1 MATTKTPIFDHMS
14 ALADVTRSRLLLVLD
29 RHELTVGELC
39 TVLQLPQSTVSR
51 HLKIL
56 GDEGLVVSR
65 ADGTSRQYRMVAK
78 LEPSVKRLWQVVRE
92 QLADTPATAQ
102 DAQRVRSVIARRS
115 SKSQEFFS
123 SAAGQWDSMRAE
135 LFGHRTDL
143 LALLAL
149 LDPSWIVG
157 DLGAGTG
164 QVAASL
170 APFVRQVIAVDNS
183 KAMLSAAK
191 RRLEGVDHVELRS
204 GTLEA
209 LPVEDGKLDAAV
221 CFLVLH
227 YVPEPLVAL
236 EEAFRALRVGGR
248 LLVVDMMPHARDDFR
263 ERMGHVWQGFPAE
276 RMNSWMAEAGFD
288 APRFIELPADPDAKG
303 PALFVATG
311 VKPQ

>member
-29 RHELTVGELC
+29 RHELTVSELC

-102 DAQRVRSVIARRS
+102 DAQRVRSVISRRTTR
-115 SKSQEFFS
+115 SQEFFS

-135 LFGHRTDL
+135 LFGNRTDL

-149 LDPSWIVG
+149 IEPSSIVG
-157 DLGAGTG
+157 DLGSGTG
-164 QVAASL
+164 QVSASL
-170 APFVRQVIAVDNS
+170 APFVKQVIAVDNS
-183 KAMLSAAK
+183 KAMLGAAR
-191 RRLEGVDHVELRS
+191 RRLDGIENVELRS
-204 GTLEA
+204 GTLEE
-209 LPVEDGKLDAAV
+209 LPIEDGKLDAAV

-227 YVPEPLVAL
+227 YITEPIIAL
-236 EEAFRALRVGGR
+236 EEAFRALRPGGR

-288 APRFIELPADPDAKG
+288 SPRFIELPADPDAKG

>member
-29 RHELTVGELC
+29 RHELSVSELC
-39 TVLQLPQSTVSR
+39 TVLHLPQSTVSR

-102 DAQRVRSVIARRS
+102 DAQRVRGVIAGRK

-123 SAAGQWDSMRAE
+123 TAAGQWDSMRAE
-135 LFGHRTDL
+135 LFGNRTDL

-149 LDPSWIVG
+149 LDPSWTVG
-157 DLGAGTG
+157 DLGSGTG
-164 QVAASL
+164 HISASL
-170 APFVRQVIAVDNS
+170 APFVRRVIAVDNS
-183 KAMLSAAK
+183 KAMLNAAK
-191 RRLEGVDHVELRS
+191 RRLEGVDNVELRS
-204 GTLEA
+204 GTLEE
-209 LPVEDGKLDAAV
+209 LPVKNAELDAAV

-227 YVPEPLVAL
+227 YITEPFIAL
-236 EEAFRALRVGGR
+236 EEAFRALRPAGR

-276 RMNSWMAEAGFD
+276 RMSSWMAEAGFD
-288 APRFIELPADPDAKG
+288 APRFIPLPADPNAKG

-311 VKPQ
+311 VKPH